1 DSRGSQSPG
10 SGSYAQSSGSRQTR
24 RQRFPTT
31 HNSSRTGAANGS
43 RSHSFDRHSFDRSET
58 AMLISFERRPLTGFE
73 RWAEDRQP
81 HCNDNDGPDHD
92 NVGSMT
98 DPDRDGTA
106 RVPSEP
112 LHRPWHVP
120 GIGMSL

>member
-1 DSRGSQSPG
+1 
-10 SGSYAQSSGSRQTR
+10 
-24 RQRFPTT
+24 
-31 HNSSRTGAANGS
+31 
-43 RSHSFDRHSFDRSET
+43 
-58 AMLISFERRPLTGFE
+58 MLISFERRPLTGFE

-106 RVPSEP
+106 RRLPSR
-112 LHRPWHVP
+112 HISR
-120 GIGMSL
+120 GMCRGSEFRSD